1 MSVAT
6 NRTLCYTATMLTNN
20 IALQFTAP
28 DLAAIATK
36 LDQLES
42 GYDDANLGDTSTNM
56 DDTGMFS
63 FIF

>member
-1 MSVAT
+1 
-6 NRTLCYTATMLTNN
+6 MLTNN
-20 IALQFTAP
+20 IASQFTAP

-63 FIF
+63 FIFRRSI